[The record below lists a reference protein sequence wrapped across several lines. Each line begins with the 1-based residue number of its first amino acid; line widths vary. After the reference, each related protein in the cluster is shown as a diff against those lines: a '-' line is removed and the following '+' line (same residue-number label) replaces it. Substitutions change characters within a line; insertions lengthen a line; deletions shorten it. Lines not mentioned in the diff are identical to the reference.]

1 MIIMIDELFDKFNG
15 AFAENTERAY
25 RADFEIFA
33 QWCRTNDYD
42 PYNTTG
48 EQYAEFIEFEAETK
62 TTATIRRRIG
72 SLASIFKLL
81 QINDPTK
88 HPDAIL
94 ALKRLHRQKGRQQK
108 QAEPLTEHVLLQL
121 LKACSD
127 DIVGQRDRILLKLGY
142 ETMRRRSEL
151 CQFKF
156 EDLLQLPN
164 GKYAIRLNFS
174 KTDQFGK
181 GKIVPISEELY
192 QDLEA
197 WKDQVGEG
205 YILRSISRYKNPNQ
219 SLSPASINRILKR
232 LQNKSSLHLNSELS
246 GHSFRVGKA
255 LDLLMNGE
263 SLEKIMLRGG
273 WAAESTAMRY
283 LREWNFE

>member
-1 MIIMIDELFDKFNG
+1 
-15 AFAENTERAY
+15 
-25 RADFEIFA
+25 
-33 QWCRTNDYD
+33 
-42 PYNTTG
+42 
-48 EQYAEFIEFEAETK
+48 
-62 TTATIRRRIG
+62 
-72 SLASIFKLL
+72 LL

-127 DIVGQRDRILLKLGY
+127 DIVGQRDRILLMLGY

-156 EDLLQLPN
+156 EDLQQLPN

-181 GKIVPISEELY
+181 GKILPLTKELY
-192 QDLEA
+192 HDLEA
-197 WKDQVGEG
+197 WKEKVGEG
-205 YILRSISRYKNPNQ
+205 YILRSISKYKTPTK
-219 SLSPASINRILKR
+219 SLNPASINIILKR
-232 LQNKSSLHLNSELS
+232 LQSKSSLHLNSELS